1 MRLDLRGT
9 ARPFLEE
16 NTGESLCGLR
26 FGKDFL
32 NRNTKKTQR
41 LQEKKSMDGTSTYK
55 TLVWRKMLLKNEKA
69 SHGPEENT
77 CETHTQLIARVF
89 TELYQLN
96 RRQKARLKNGQQL

>member
-32 NRNTKKTQR
+32 NRNTKKTQH
-41 LQEKKSMDGTSTYK
+41 LQEKNQWMGLQHIK
-55 TLVWRKMLLKNEKA
+55 
-69 SHGPEENT
+69 
-77 CETHTQLIARVF
+77 
-89 TELYQLN
+89 
-96 RRQKARLKNGQQL
+96 RLFGERCC